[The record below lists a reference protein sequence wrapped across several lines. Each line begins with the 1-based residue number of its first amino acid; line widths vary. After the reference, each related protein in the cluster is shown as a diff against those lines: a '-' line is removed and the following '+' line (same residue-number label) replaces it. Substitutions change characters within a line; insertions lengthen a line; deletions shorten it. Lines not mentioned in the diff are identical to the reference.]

1 MRKLLLSIVAA
12 SMTLAACNAQSGYK
26 VTGTVEGMPD
36 GKAIIATVNGSSLD
50 TLAKADVKNGSF
62 EFTGNVSEPT
72 GAYIMVIGQRG
83 AIPFMLENAN
93 ITVNAGQA
101 GLTVT
106 GSEGQK
112 IYDQFM
118 AINTTTQQ
126 EAMKLQQEY
135 QAANGDQAK
144 MQAVQEAYA
153 KLMTDAQAKET
164 ELIKANPDSYVS
176 TFVIVSSMGQM
187 EYEQLK
193 ERYNLLGEKAKASA
207 QGKAIAAQIA
217 KLESTAI
224 GQIAPNFTITT
235 PEGESISLY
244 DIKGK
249 VKLIDFWASWCG
261 PCRHEMKNLLPIYNE
276 LKGDDLEFISISL
289 DSKEENWRKMLEEEK
304 LPWVMLWDK
313 EGFVIGNKPNK
324 IQRAYGFYSIPFIVL
339 IDKEGRL
346 LAKDLRGERV
356 KEEILKA
363 RANK

>member
-1 MRKLLLSIVAA
+1 MIKLLLSIVAA

-26 VTGTVEGMPD
+26 VTGTGEGMPD
-36 GKAIIATVNGSSLD
+36 GKAIIATVNGSTLD

-93 ITVNAGQA
+93 ITISAGQA

-118 AINTTTQQ
+118 AINATAQQ

-144 MQAVQEAYA
+144 IQAIQEAYA
-153 KLMTDAQAKET
+153 KLMTDVQAKET

-176 TFVIVSSMGQM
+176 AFVIASGMGQM

-193 ERYNLLGEKAKASA
+193 ERYNLLGEKAKAGA

-261 PCRHEMKNLLPIYNE
+261 PCRGENPHVVEIYKEYHPKGLEIFGVSLDNNKEAWVKAIADDGLVWKHGSDLKGWQSAPAQLYSVTGIPHTVLLDENNKIIAKNLRGDE
-276 LKGDDLEFISISL
+276 LKQ
-289 DSKEENWRKMLEEEK
+289 
-304 LPWVMLWDK
+304 
-313 EGFVIGNKPNK
+313 K
-324 IQRAYGFYSIPFIVL
+324 IA
-339 IDKEGRL
+339 EL
-346 LAKDLRGERV
+346 LK
-356 KEEILKA
+356 
-363 RANK
+363 

>member
-118 AINTTTQQ
+118 AINATAQQ

-144 MQAVQEAYA
+144 IQAIQEAYA

-176 TFVIVSSMGQM
+176 TFVIVSGMGQM

-261 PCRHEMKNLLPIYNE
+261 PCRGENPHVVEIYKEYHPKGLEIFGVSLDNNKEAWVKAIADDGLVWKHGSDLKGWQSAPAQLYSVSGSPHTVLLDENNKIIAKNLRGDE
-276 LKGDDLEFISISL
+276 LKQ
-289 DSKEENWRKMLEEEK
+289 
-304 LPWVMLWDK
+304 
-313 EGFVIGNKPNK
+313 K
-324 IQRAYGFYSIPFIVL
+324 IA
-339 IDKEGRL
+339 EL
-346 LAKDLRGERV
+346 LK
-356 KEEILKA
+356 
-363 RANK
+363 

>member
-118 AINTTTQQ
+118 AINATAQQ

-261 PCRHEMKNLLPIYNE
+261 PCRGENPHVVEIYKEYHPKGLEIFGVSLDNNKEAWVKAIADDGLVWKHGSDLKGWQSAPAQLYSVSGIPHTVLLDENNKIIAKNLRE
-276 LKGDDLEFISISL
+276 
-289 DSKEENWRKMLEEEK
+289 
-304 LPWVMLWDK
+304 
-313 EGFVIGNKPNK
+313 IG
-324 IQRAYGFYSIPFIVL
+324 RASC
-339 IDKEGRL
+339 R
-346 LAKDLRGERV
+346 ERV
-356 KEEILKA
+356 
-363 RANK
+363 

>member
-118 AINTTTQQ
+118 AINATAQQ

-144 MQAVQEAYA
+144 IQAIQEAYA

-176 TFVIVSSMGQM
+176 TFVIVSGMGQM

-261 PCRHEMKNLLPIYNE
+261 PCRGENPHVVEIYKEYHPKGLEIFGVSLDNNKEAWVKAIADDGLVWKHGSDLKGWQSAPAQSYSVSGIPHTVLLDENNKIIAKNLRGDE
-276 LKGDDLEFISISL
+276 LKQ
-289 DSKEENWRKMLEEEK
+289 
-304 LPWVMLWDK
+304 
-313 EGFVIGNKPNK
+313 K
-324 IQRAYGFYSIPFIVL
+324 IA
-339 IDKEGRL
+339 EL
-346 LAKDLRGERV
+346 LK
-356 KEEILKA
+356 
-363 RANK
+363 

>member
-118 AINTTTQQ
+118 AINATAQQ

-135 QAANGDQAK
+135 QAANPDQAK
-144 MQAVQEAYA
+144 IQAIQEAYA

-176 TFVIVSSMGQM
+176 TFVIVSGMGQM

-261 PCRHEMKNLLPIYNE
+261 PCRGENPHVVEIYKEYHPKGLEIFGVSLDNNKEAWVKAIADDGLVWKHGSDLKGWQSAPAQLYSVSGIPHTVLLDENNKIIAKNLRGDE
-276 LKGDDLEFISISL
+276 LKQ
-289 DSKEENWRKMLEEEK
+289 
-304 LPWVMLWDK
+304 
-313 EGFVIGNKPNK
+313 K
-324 IQRAYGFYSIPFIVL
+324 IA
-339 IDKEGRL
+339 EL
-346 LAKDLRGERV
+346 LK
-356 KEEILKA
+356 
-363 RANK
+363 

>member
-118 AINTTTQQ
+118 AINASAQQ
-126 EAMKLQQEY
+126 EAMKLQQEN

-144 MQAVQEAYA
+144 IKAVQEAYA

-193 ERYNLLGEKAKASA
+193 ERYSLLGEKAKASA

-261 PCRHEMKNLLPIYNE
+261 PCRGENPHVVEIYKEYHPKGLEIFGVSLDNNKEAWVKAIADDGLVWKHGSDLKGWQSAPAQLYSVTGIPHTVLLDENNKIIAKNLRGDE
-276 LKGDDLEFISISL
+276 LKQ
-289 DSKEENWRKMLEEEK
+289 
-304 LPWVMLWDK
+304 
-313 EGFVIGNKPNK
+313 K
-324 IQRAYGFYSIPFIVL
+324 IA
-339 IDKEGRL
+339 EL
-346 LAKDLRGERV
+346 LK
-356 KEEILKA
+356 
-363 RANK
+363 

>member
-118 AINTTTQQ
+118 AINATAQQ

-144 MQAVQEAYA
+144 IQAIQEAYA

-176 TFVIVSSMGQM
+176 TFVIVSGMGQM

-261 PCRHEMKNLLPIYNE
+261 PCRGENPHVVEIYKEYHPKGLEIFGVSLDNNKEAWVKAIADDGLVWKHGSDLKCWQSAPAQLYSVSGIPHTVLLDENNKIIAKNLRGDE
-276 LKGDDLEFISISL
+276 LKQ
-289 DSKEENWRKMLEEEK
+289 
-304 LPWVMLWDK
+304 
-313 EGFVIGNKPNK
+313 K
-324 IQRAYGFYSIPFIVL
+324 IA
-339 IDKEGRL
+339 EL
-346 LAKDLRGERV
+346 LK
-356 KEEILKA
+356 
-363 RANK
+363 

>member
-144 MQAVQEAYA
+144 IQAIQEAYA

-261 PCRHEMKNLLPIYNE
+261 PCRGENPHVVEIYKEYHPKGLEIFGVSLDNNKEAWVKAIADDGLVWKHGSDLKGWQSAPAQLYSVSGIPHTVLLDENNKIIAKNLRGDE
-276 LKGDDLEFISISL
+276 LKQ
-289 DSKEENWRKMLEEEK
+289 
-304 LPWVMLWDK
+304 
-313 EGFVIGNKPNK
+313 K
-324 IQRAYGFYSIPFIVL
+324 IA
-339 IDKEGRL
+339 EL
-346 LAKDLRGERV
+346 LK
-356 KEEILKA
+356 
-363 RANK
+363 

>member
-118 AINTTTQQ
+118 AINATAQQ

-164 ELIKANPDSYVS
+164 ELNKANPDSYVS
-176 TFVIVSSMGQM
+176 TFVIVSGMGQM

-261 PCRHEMKNLLPIYNE
+261 PCRGENPHVVEIYKEYHPKGLEIFGVSLDNNKEAWVKAIADDGLVWKHGSDLKGWQSAPAQLYSVSGIPHTVLLDENNKIIAKNLRGDE
-276 LKGDDLEFISISL
+276 LKQ
-289 DSKEENWRKMLEEEK
+289 
-304 LPWVMLWDK
+304 
-313 EGFVIGNKPNK
+313 K
-324 IQRAYGFYSIPFIVL
+324 IA
-339 IDKEGRL
+339 EL
-346 LAKDLRGERV
+346 LK
-356 KEEILKA
+356 
-363 RANK
+363 

>member
-176 TFVIVSSMGQM
+176 SFVIVSSMGQM

-261 PCRHEMKNLLPIYNE
+261 PCRGENPHVVEIYKEYHPKGLEIFGVSLDNNKEAWVKAIADDGLVWKHGSDLKGWQSAPAQLYSVSGIPHTVLLDENNKIIAKNLRGDE
-276 LKGDDLEFISISL
+276 LKQ
-289 DSKEENWRKMLEEEK
+289 
-304 LPWVMLWDK
+304 
-313 EGFVIGNKPNK
+313 K
-324 IQRAYGFYSIPFIVL
+324 IA
-339 IDKEGRL
+339 EL
-346 LAKDLRGERV
+346 LK
-356 KEEILKA
+356 
-363 RANK
+363 

>member
-144 MQAVQEAYA
+144 MQAVQAAYA

-261 PCRHEMKNLLPIYNE
+261 PCRGENPHVVEIYKEYHPKGLEIFGVSLDNNKEAWVKAIADDGLVWKHGSDLKGWQSAPAQLYSVSGIPHTVLLDENNKIIAKNLRGDE
-276 LKGDDLEFISISL
+276 LKQ
-289 DSKEENWRKMLEEEK
+289 
-304 LPWVMLWDK
+304 
-313 EGFVIGNKPNK
+313 K
-324 IQRAYGFYSIPFIVL
+324 IA
-339 IDKEGRL
+339 EL
-346 LAKDLRGERV
+346 LK
-356 KEEILKA
+356 
-363 RANK
+363 

>member
-193 ERYNLLGEKAKASA
+193 E
-207 QGKAIAAQIA
+207 
-217 KLESTAI
+217 I

-261 PCRHEMKNLLPIYNE
+261 PCRGENPHVVEIYKEYHPKGLEIFGVSLDNNKEAWVKAIADDGLVWKHGSDLKGWQSAPAQLYSVSGIPHTVLLDENNKIIAKNLRGDE
-276 LKGDDLEFISISL
+276 LKQ
-289 DSKEENWRKMLEEEK
+289 
-304 LPWVMLWDK
+304 
-313 EGFVIGNKPNK
+313 K
-324 IQRAYGFYSIPFIVL
+324 IA
-339 IDKEGRL
+339 EL
-346 LAKDLRGERV
+346 LK
-356 KEEILKA
+356 
-363 RANK
+363 

>member
-118 AINTTTQQ
+118 AINATAQQ

-176 TFVIVSSMGQM
+176 TFVIVSGMGQM

-261 PCRHEMKNLLPIYNE
+261 PCRGENPHVVEIYKEYHPKGLEIFGVSLDNNKEAWVKAIADDGLVWKHGSDLKGWQSAPAQLYSVSGIPHTVLLDENNKIIAKNLR
-276 LKGDDLEFISISL
+276 GD
-289 DSKEENWRKMLEEEK
+289 
-304 LPWVMLWDK
+304 
-313 EGFVIGNKPNK
+313 
-324 IQRAYGFYSIPFIVL
+324 
-339 IDKEGRL
+339 
-346 LAKDLRGERV
+346 
-356 KEEILKA
+356 
-363 RANK
+363 

>member
-176 TFVIVSSMGQM
+176 TFVIVSGMGQM

-249 VKLIDFWASWCG
+249 VKLIDYWASWCG
-261 PCRHEMKNLLPIYNE
+261 PCRGENPHVVEIYKEYHPKGLEIFGVSLDNNKEAWVKAIADDGLVWKHGSDLKGWQSAPAQLYSVSGIPHTVLLDENNKIIAKNLRGDE
-276 LKGDDLEFISISL
+276 LKQ
-289 DSKEENWRKMLEEEK
+289 
-304 LPWVMLWDK
+304 
-313 EGFVIGNKPNK
+313 K
-324 IQRAYGFYSIPFIVL
+324 IA
-339 IDKEGRL
+339 EL
-346 LAKDLRGERV
+346 LK
-356 KEEILKA
+356 
-363 RANK
+363 

>member
-36 GKAIIATVNGSSLD
+36 GKAIIATVNGSTLD

-118 AINTTTQQ
+118 AINATAQQ

-144 MQAVQEAYA
+144 IQAIQEAYA
-153 KLMTDAQAKET
+153 KLMTDVQAKET

-176 TFVIVSSMGQM
+176 AFVIASGMGQM

-193 ERYNLLGEKAKASA
+193 ERYNLLGEKAKAGA

-261 PCRHEMKNLLPIYNE
+261 PCRGENPHVVEIYKEYHPKGLEIFGVSLDNNKEAWVKAIADDGLVWKHGSDLKGWQSAPAQLYSVTGIPHTVLLDENNKIIAKNLRGDE
-276 LKGDDLEFISISL
+276 LKQ
-289 DSKEENWRKMLEEEK
+289 
-304 LPWVMLWDK
+304 
-313 EGFVIGNKPNK
+313 K
-324 IQRAYGFYSIPFIVL
+324 IA
-339 IDKEGRL
+339 EL
-346 LAKDLRGERV
+346 LK
-356 KEEILKA
+356 
-363 RANK
+363 

>member
-261 PCRHEMKNLLPIYNE
+261 PCRGENPHVVEIYKEYRPKGLEIFGVSLDNNKEAWVKAIADDGLVWKHGSDLKGWQSAPAQLYSVSGIPHTVLLDENNKIIAKNLRGDE
-276 LKGDDLEFISISL
+276 LKQ
-289 DSKEENWRKMLEEEK
+289 
-304 LPWVMLWDK
+304 
-313 EGFVIGNKPNK
+313 K
-324 IQRAYGFYSIPFIVL
+324 IA
-339 IDKEGRL
+339 EL
-346 LAKDLRGERV
+346 LK
-356 KEEILKA
+356 
-363 RANK
+363 

>member
-36 GKAIIATVNGSSLD
+36 GKAIIATVNGSTLD

-83 AIPFMLENAN
+83 AIPFILENAN
-93 ITVNAGQA
+93 ITISAGQ
-101 GLTVT
+101 GGMTVT

-118 AINTTTQQ
+118 AINATAQQ

-144 MQAVQEAYA
+144 IQAIQEAYA
-153 KLMTDAQAKET
+153 KLMTDVQAKET

-176 TFVIVSSMGQM
+176 AFVIASGMGQM

-193 ERYNLLGEKAKASA
+193 ERYNLLGEKAKAGA

-261 PCRHEMKNLLPIYNE
+261 PCRGENPHVVEIYKEYHPKGLEIFGVSLDNNKEAWVKAIADDGLVWKHGSDLKGWQSAPAQLYSVTGIPHTVLLDENNKIIAKNLRGDE
-276 LKGDDLEFISISL
+276 LKQ
-289 DSKEENWRKMLEEEK
+289 
-304 LPWVMLWDK
+304 
-313 EGFVIGNKPNK
+313 K
-324 IQRAYGFYSIPFIVL
+324 IA
-339 IDKEGRL
+339 EL
-346 LAKDLRGERV
+346 LK
-356 KEEILKA
+356 
-363 RANK
+363 

>member
-36 GKAIIATVNGSSLD
+36 GKAIIATVNGSTLD

-93 ITVNAGQA
+93 ITISAGQA

-118 AINTTTQQ
+118 AINATAQQ
-126 EAMKLQQEY
+126 EAMKLQQEF

-144 MQAVQEAYA
+144 IQAIQEAYA
-153 KLMTDAQAKET
+153 KLMTDVQAKET

-176 TFVIVSSMGQM
+176 AFVIASGMGQM

-193 ERYNLLGEKAKASA
+193 ERYNLLGEKAKAGA

-261 PCRHEMKNLLPIYNE
+261 PCRGENPHVVEIYKEYHPKGLEIFGVSLDNNKEAWVKAIADDGLVWKHGSDVKGWHSAPAQLYSVTGIPHTVLLDENNKIIAKNLRGDE
-276 LKGDDLEFISISL
+276 LKQ
-289 DSKEENWRKMLEEEK
+289 
-304 LPWVMLWDK
+304 
-313 EGFVIGNKPNK
+313 K
-324 IQRAYGFYSIPFIVL
+324 IA
-339 IDKEGRL
+339 EL
-346 LAKDLRGERV
+346 LK
-356 KEEILKA
+356 
-363 RANK
+363 

>member
-118 AINTTTQQ
+118 AINATAQQ

-144 MQAVQEAYA
+144 IQAIQEAYA

-176 TFVIVSSMGQM
+176 TFVIVSGMGQM

-249 VKLIDFWASWCG
+249 VKLNDFWASWCG
-261 PCRHEMKNLLPIYNE
+261 PCRGENPHVVEIYKEYHPKGLEIFGVSLDNNKEAWVKAIADDGLVWKHGSDLKGWQSAPAQLYSVSGIPHTVLLDENNKIIAKNLRGDE
-276 LKGDDLEFISISL
+276 LKQ
-289 DSKEENWRKMLEEEK
+289 
-304 LPWVMLWDK
+304 
-313 EGFVIGNKPNK
+313 K
-324 IQRAYGFYSIPFIVL
+324 IA
-339 IDKEGRL
+339 EL
-346 LAKDLRGERV
+346 LK
-356 KEEILKA
+356 
-363 RANK
+363 

>member
-118 AINTTTQQ
+118 ALNMSIQQ

-261 PCRHEMKNLLPIYNE
+261 PCRGENPHVVEIYKEYHPKGLEIFGVSLDNNKEAWVKAIADDGLVWKHGSDLKGWQSAPAQLYSVSGIPHTVLLDENNKIIAKNLRGDE
-276 LKGDDLEFISISL
+276 LKQ
-289 DSKEENWRKMLEEEK
+289 
-304 LPWVMLWDK
+304 
-313 EGFVIGNKPNK
+313 K
-324 IQRAYGFYSIPFIVL
+324 IA
-339 IDKEGRL
+339 EL
-346 LAKDLRGERV
+346 LK
-356 KEEILKA
+356 
-363 RANK
+363 

>member
-261 PCRHEMKNLLPIYNE
+261 PCRGENPHVVEIYKEYHPKGLEIFGVSLDNNKEAWVKAIADDGLVWKHGSDLKGWQSAPAQLYSVSGIPHTVLLDENNKIIAKNLRGDE
-276 LKGDDLEFISISL
+276 LKQ
-289 DSKEENWRKMLEEEK
+289 
-304 LPWVMLWDK
+304 
-313 EGFVIGNKPNK
+313 K
-324 IQRAYGFYSIPFIVL
+324 IAEL
-339 IDKEGRL
+339 MK
-346 LAKDLRGERV
+346 
-356 KEEILKA
+356 
-363 RANK
+363 

>member
-118 AINTTTQQ
+118 AINASAQQ

-144 MQAVQEAYA
+144 IQAVQEAYA

-193 ERYNLLGEKAKASA
+193 ERYSLLGEKAKASA

-261 PCRHEMKNLLPIYNE
+261 PCRGENPHVVEIYKEYHPKGLEIFGVSLDNNKEAWVKAIADDCLFWKHGSDLKGWQSAPAQLYSVTGIPHTVLLDENNKIIAKNLRGDE
-276 LKGDDLEFISISL
+276 LKQ
-289 DSKEENWRKMLEEEK
+289 
-304 LPWVMLWDK
+304 
-313 EGFVIGNKPNK
+313 K
-324 IQRAYGFYSIPFIVL
+324 IA
-339 IDKEGRL
+339 EL
-346 LAKDLRGERV
+346 LK
-356 KEEILKA
+356 
-363 RANK
+363 

>member
-118 AINTTTQQ
+118 AINATAQQ

-176 TFVIVSSMGQM
+176 TFVIVSCMGQM

-261 PCRHEMKNLLPIYNE
+261 PCRGENPHVVEIYKEYHPKGLEIFGVSLDNNKEAWVKAIADDGLVWKHGSDLKGWQSAPAQLYSVSGIPHTVLLDENNKIIAKNLRGDE
-276 LKGDDLEFISISL
+276 LKQ
-289 DSKEENWRKMLEEEK
+289 
-304 LPWVMLWDK
+304 
-313 EGFVIGNKPNK
+313 K
-324 IQRAYGFYSIPFIVL
+324 IA
-339 IDKEGRL
+339 EL
-346 LAKDLRGERV
+346 LK
-356 KEEILKA
+356 
-363 RANK
+363 

>member
-36 GKAIIATVNGSSLD
+36 GKAIIATVNGSTLD

-118 AINTTTQQ
+118 AINATAQQ

-144 MQAVQEAYA
+144 IQAIQEAYA
-153 KLMTDAQAKET
+153 KLMTDVQAKE
-164 ELIKANPDSYVS
+164 S
-176 TFVIVSSMGQM
+176 
-187 EYEQLK
+187 
-193 ERYNLLGEKAKASA
+193 
-207 QGKAIAAQIA
+207 
-217 KLESTAI
+217 
-224 GQIAPNFTITT
+224 
-235 PEGESISLY
+235 
-244 DIKGK
+244 
-249 VKLIDFWASWCG
+249 KLIRILTFQLS
-261 PCRHEMKNLLPIYNE
+261 LSLPA
-276 LKGDDLEFISISL
+276 
-289 DSKEENWRKMLEEEK
+289 
-304 LPWVMLWDK
+304 WDK
-313 EGFVIGNKPNK
+313 WNTSN
-324 IQRAYGFYSIPFIVL
+324 
-339 IDKEGRL
+339 
-346 LAKDLRGERV
+346 
-356 KEEILKA
+356 
-363 RANK
+363 

>member
-193 ERYNLLGEKAKASA
+193 ERYSLLGEKAKASA

-261 PCRHEMKNLLPIYNE
+261 PCRGENPHVVEIYKEYHPKGLEIFGVSLDNNKEAWVKAIADDGLVWKHGSDLKGWQSAPAQLYSVTGIPHTVLLDENNKIIAKNLRGDE
-276 LKGDDLEFISISL
+276 LKQ
-289 DSKEENWRKMLEEEK
+289 
-304 LPWVMLWDK
+304 
-313 EGFVIGNKPNK
+313 K
-324 IQRAYGFYSIPFIVL
+324 IA
-339 IDKEGRL
+339 EL
-346 LAKDLRGERV
+346 LK
-356 KEEILKA
+356 
-363 RANK
+363 

>member
-83 AIPFMLENAN
+83 AITFMLENAN
-93 ITVNAGQA
+93 ITISAGQA
-101 GLTVT
+101 GLKVT

-164 ELIKANPDSYVS
+164 ELIKAHPDSYVS

-249 VKLIDFWASWCG
+249 VKLIDVWASWCG
-261 PCRHEMKNLLPIYNE
+261 PCRGENPHVVEIYKEYHPKGLEIFGVSLDNNKEAWVKAIADDGLVWKHGSDLKGWQSAPAQLYSVSGIPHTVLLDENNKIIAKNLRGDE
-276 LKGDDLEFISISL
+276 LKQ
-289 DSKEENWRKMLEEEK
+289 
-304 LPWVMLWDK
+304 
-313 EGFVIGNKPNK
+313 K
-324 IQRAYGFYSIPFIVL
+324 IA
-339 IDKEGRL
+339 EL
-346 LAKDLRGERV
+346 LK
-356 KEEILKA
+356 
-363 RANK
+363 

>member
-93 ITVNAGQA
+93 ITVNAGQS

-118 AINTTTQQ
+118 AINATAQQ

-144 MQAVQEAYA
+144 IQAIQEAYA

-261 PCRHEMKNLLPIYNE
+261 PCRGENPHVVEIYKEYHPKGLEIFGVSLDNNKEAWVKAIADDGLVWKHGSDLKGWQSAPAQLYSVSGIPHTVLLDENNKIIAKNLRGDE
-276 LKGDDLEFISISL
+276 LKQ
-289 DSKEENWRKMLEEEK
+289 
-304 LPWVMLWDK
+304 
-313 EGFVIGNKPNK
+313 K
-324 IQRAYGFYSIPFIVL
+324 IA
-339 IDKEGRL
+339 EL
-346 LAKDLRGERV
+346 LK
-356 KEEILKA
+356 
-363 RANK
+363 

>member
-118 AINTTTQQ
+118 AINATAQQ

-176 TFVIVSSMGQM
+176 TFVIVSGMGQM

-261 PCRHEMKNLLPIYNE
+261 PCRGENPHVVEIYKEYHPKGLEIFGVSLDNNKEAWVKAIADDGLVWKHGSDLKGWQSAPAQLYSVSGIPHTVLLDENNKIIAKNLRGDE
-276 LKGDDLEFISISL
+276 LKQ
-289 DSKEENWRKMLEEEK
+289 
-304 LPWVMLWDK
+304 
-313 EGFVIGNKPNK
+313 K
-324 IQRAYGFYSIPFIVL
+324 IA
-339 IDKEGRL
+339 EL
-346 LAKDLRGERV
+346 LK
-356 KEEILKA
+356 
-363 RANK
+363 

>member
-118 AINTTTQQ
+118 AINASAQQ

-144 MQAVQEAYA
+144 IQAVQEAYA

-193 ERYNLLGEKAKASA
+193 ERYSLLGEKAKASA

-235 PEGESISLY
+235 PEGEAISLY

-261 PCRHEMKNLLPIYNE
+261 PCRGENPHVVEIYKEYHPKGLEIFGVSLDNNKEAWVKAIADDGLVWKHGSDLKGWQSAPAQLYSVTGIPHTVLLDENNKIIAKNLRGDE
-276 LKGDDLEFISISL
+276 LKQ
-289 DSKEENWRKMLEEEK
+289 
-304 LPWVMLWDK
+304 
-313 EGFVIGNKPNK
+313 K
-324 IQRAYGFYSIPFIVL
+324 IA
-339 IDKEGRL
+339 EL
-346 LAKDLRGERV
+346 LK
-356 KEEILKA
+356 
-363 RANK
+363 

>member
-93 ITVNAGQA
+93 ITINASKT

-261 PCRHEMKNLLPIYNE
+261 PCRGENPHVVEIYKEYHPKGLEIFGVSLDNNKEAWVKAIADDGLVWKHGSDLKGWQSAPAQLYSVSGIPHTVLLDENNKIIAKNLRGDE
-276 LKGDDLEFISISL
+276 LKQ
-289 DSKEENWRKMLEEEK
+289 
-304 LPWVMLWDK
+304 
-313 EGFVIGNKPNK
+313 K
-324 IQRAYGFYSIPFIVL
+324 IA
-339 IDKEGRL
+339 EL
-346 LAKDLRGERV
+346 LK
-356 KEEILKA
+356 
-363 RANK
+363 

>member
-144 MQAVQEAYA
+144 IQAIQEAYA

-176 TFVIVSSMGQM
+176 TFVIVSGMGQM

-261 PCRHEMKNLLPIYNE
+261 PCRGENPHVVEIYKEYHPKGLEIFGVSLDNNKEAWVKAIADDGLVWKHGSDLKGWQSAPAQLYSVSGIPHTVLLDENNKIIAKNLRGDE
-276 LKGDDLEFISISL
+276 LKQ
-289 DSKEENWRKMLEEEK
+289 
-304 LPWVMLWDK
+304 
-313 EGFVIGNKPNK
+313 K
-324 IQRAYGFYSIPFIVL
+324 IA
-339 IDKEGRL
+339 EL
-346 LAKDLRGERV
+346 LK
-356 KEEILKA
+356 
-363 RANK
+363 

>member
-249 VKLIDFWASWCG
+249 VKLIDFLASWCG
-261 PCRHEMKNLLPIYNE
+261 PCRGENPHVVEIYKEYHPKGLEIFGVSLDNNKEAWVKAIADDGLVWKHGSDLKGWQSAPAQLYSVSGIPHTVLLDENNKIIAKNLRGDE
-276 LKGDDLEFISISL
+276 LKQ
-289 DSKEENWRKMLEEEK
+289 
-304 LPWVMLWDK
+304 
-313 EGFVIGNKPNK
+313 K
-324 IQRAYGFYSIPFIVL
+324 IA
-339 IDKEGRL
+339 EL
-346 LAKDLRGERV
+346 LK
-356 KEEILKA
+356 
-363 RANK
+363 

>member
-176 TFVIVSSMGQM
+176 TFVIVSGMGQM

-249 VKLIDFWASWCG
+249 VKLVDFWASWCG
-261 PCRHEMKNLLPIYNE
+261 PCRGENPHVVEIYKEYHPKGLEIFGVSLDNNKEAWVKAIADDGLVWKHGSDLKGWQSAPAQLYSVSGIPHTVLLDENNKIIAKNLRGDE
-276 LKGDDLEFISISL
+276 LKQ
-289 DSKEENWRKMLEEEK
+289 
-304 LPWVMLWDK
+304 
-313 EGFVIGNKPNK
+313 K
-324 IQRAYGFYSIPFIVL
+324 IA
-339 IDKEGRL
+339 EL
-346 LAKDLRGERV
+346 LK
-356 KEEILKA
+356 
-363 RANK
+363 

>member
-36 GKAIIATVNGSSLD
+36 GKAIIATVNGSTLD

-93 ITVNAGQA
+93 ITISAGQA

-118 AINTTTQQ
+118 AINATAQQ

-144 MQAVQEAYA
+144 IQAIQEAYA
-153 KLMTDAQAKET
+153 KIMTDVQAKET

-176 TFVIVSSMGQM
+176 AFVIASGMGQM

-193 ERYNLLGEKAKASA
+193 ERYNLLGEKAKAGA

-261 PCRHEMKNLLPIYNE
+261 PCRGENPHVVEIYKEYHPKGLEIFGVSLDNNKEAWVKAIADDGLVWKHGSDLKGWQSAPAQLYSVTGIPHTVLLDENNKIIAKNLRGDE
-276 LKGDDLEFISISL
+276 LKQ
-289 DSKEENWRKMLEEEK
+289 
-304 LPWVMLWDK
+304 
-313 EGFVIGNKPNK
+313 K
-324 IQRAYGFYSIPFIVL
+324 IA
-339 IDKEGRL
+339 EL
-346 LAKDLRGERV
+346 LK
-356 KEEILKA
+356 
-363 RANK
+363 